1 MKRLSIF
8 IAGLFMV
15 AGCSDPKDKLPQPQ
29 VQDAKQEMR
38 DVMKYTAQV
47 VSQVVASPAARN
59 EVLGYAFS
67 EFDGE
72 VEASF
77 DKLLSDEPKTG
88 LAQRS
93 LVNGAPSGKF
103 AELFRPRAKQYVF
116 ESEDERSESVNDA
129 ISRLESYLKKH
140 NLGLYGP
147 YLAENHANST
157 KPITVSFDPLDDT
170 KTTSTGY
177 MFVPKSTSGNSSANN
192 GGIDSPKSYYDGGY
206 ELVNIGEIDDDYAY
220 NNPTLAIIPLGYP
233 FWPFITPPT
242 PTPTGPR
249 PRPNNGINCQDLL
262 ENDILV
268 PHMVKYRLK
277 ENLRWGFW
285 NRNLLDL
292 YAITKD
298 DVTIN
303 LNGDGVINTNTSKLW
318 TRVRV
323 SRKDARKQRW
333 KTANQELDSNWRL
346 DERNLHLA
354 FAGKKRV
361 WNASFN
367 VSIGNFPAQPNA
379 TVSANIKV
387 GDKRE
392 VLYTFSHDK
401 CATTSLYK
409 TASLK
414 EMKDGRRIY
423 GNNMIEYTL
432 DIEWYR

>member
-1 MKRLSIF
+1 
-8 IAGLFMV
+8 MV
-15 AGCSDPKDKLPQPQ
+15 AGCSDPEDKLPQPQ

-77 DKLLSDEPKTG
+77 DKLLSDEPKKG

-147 YLAENHANST
+147 YLAENHENST

-220 NNPTLAIIPLGYP
+220 NNPTL
-233 FWPFITPPT
+233 FITPNGGGSSGGAGNSSASNNT
-242 PTPTGPR
+242 TGGREIDCETLSSTAIVELGMPKFR
-249 PRPNNGINCQDLL
+249 LNGNLRRAPWSRNILQMWAITGDNISGFNPSGKGILNENTSNLWTWKKVSRRNARKKRWLNPDISFLKSNWKKSEVDMVILITYKDRSKKTKIDLNVKTVL
-262 ENDILV
+262 STGANGNSTSTTTITTT
-268 PHMVKYRLK
+268 VKYGRRFTELGYQNFDRCSVLANFK
-277 ENLRWGFW
+277 KDRGNG
-285 NRNLLDL
+285 L
-292 YAITKD
+292 Y
-298 DVTIN
+298 
-303 LNGDGVINTNTSKLW
+303 
-318 TRVRV
+318 
-323 SRKDARKQRW
+323 
-333 KTANQELDSNWRL
+333 E
-346 DERNLHLA
+346 
-354 FAGKKRV
+354 
-361 WNASFN
+361 
-367 VSIGNFPAQPNA
+367 
-379 TVSANIKV
+379 
-387 GDKRE
+387 
-392 VLYTFSHDK
+392 
-401 CATTSLYK
+401 
-409 TASLK
+409 
-414 EMKDGRRIY
+414 GRRIY
-423 GNNMIEYTL
+423 TFEGKL
-432 DIEWYR
+432 DFTMQPYVN